1 MVLGRVTLAGY
12 FCVYRVPMA
21 SMASACQSCKVDHT
35 ACRRYR
41 CTQCERV
48 MYVQVCDSLYR
59 LGDGAL
65 TVKATH
71 LNRGASTQ
79 LPFAA
84 SAEREGVRISASKSP
99 GRFCIHTA
107 QAAIHSVILFNG
119 LSRVTQFPHLSAC
132 QGNSSSM
139 SRACRMR

>member
-1 MVLGRVTLAGY
+1 
-12 FCVYRVPMA
+12 
-21 SMASACQSCKVDHT
+21 
-35 ACRRYR
+35 
-41 CTQCERV
+41 

-84 SAEREGVRISASKSP
+84 SAEREGVRISASTQPK
-99 GRFCIHTA
+99 
-107 QAAIHSVILFNG
+107 QLYIL
-119 LSRVTQFPHLSAC
+119 
-132 QGNSSSM
+132 
-139 SRACRMR
+139 